1 MLLQIPDVLTKD
13 QVAEF
18 RRLMAEAEWIDG
30 KATAGYQSAKS
41 KNNLQLGE
49 SSPLA
54 QQLGKTIVRALG
66 QHPLFMSAVLP
77 AKIFPPLFNR
87 YDGGQAFGNH
97 ADNAV
102 RYMPNGES
110 LRTDVSS
117 TLFLSEPDEYD
128 GGELVIDDTYGAHQV
143 KLPAGHMVIYPGTSL
158 HRVLPITRGARIA
171 AFFWSQS
178 MVRDDT
184 RRTLL
189 FDMDMAI
196 QRVAKDMPDHPSLV
210 QLTAVYHNL
219 LRQWAEL

>member
-41 KNNLQLGE
+41 KNNLQLAE
-49 SSPLA
+49 QSPLA

-66 QHPLFMSAVLP
+66 QHPLFMSAALP
-77 AKIFPPLFNR
+77 SKIFPPLFNR

-97 ADNAV
+97 ADNAI
-102 RYMPNGES
+102 RYMHNGEA

-143 KLPAGHMVIYPGTSL
+143 KLPAGHLVIYPGTSL
-158 HRVLPITRGARIA
+158 HRVSPVTRGARIA

>member
-1 MLLQIPDVLTKD
+1 MLLQIPDVLTKE
-13 QVAEF
+13 QVADF
-18 RRLMAEAEWIDG
+18 RRQMAAADWVDG
-30 KATAGYQSAKS
+30 KVTAGYQSAKT
-41 KNNLQLGE
+41 KDNLQLPE

-54 QQLGKTIVRALG
+54 QQLGKTIVRALS

-102 RYMPNGES
+102 RYMPNGEA

-158 HRVLPITRGARIA
+158 HRVQPSTRGARIA

-184 RRTLL
+184 RRAIL

-196 QRVAKDMPDHPSLV
+196 QRLAKDMPDHPSLT

>member
-13 QVAEF
+13 QVAEV
-18 RRLMAEAEWIDG
+18 RQALAGAEWADG
-30 KATAGYQSAKS
+30 KITAGHQSAKA
-41 KNNLQLGE
+41 KHNLQLPE
-49 SSPLA
+49 SSPVA
-54 QQLGKTIVRALG
+54 QQIGKSIVRALG
-66 QHPLFMSAVLP
+66 RHPLFMSAALP

-87 YDGGQAFGNH
+87 YEGGQDFGNH
-97 ADNAV
+97 VDNAV
-102 RYMPNGES
+102 RYMPNGEAV
-110 LRTDVSS
+110 RTDVSS

-158 HRVLPITRGARIA
+158 HRVTPITRGARIA

-178 MVRDDT
+178 MIRDDS

-196 QRVAKDMPDHPSLV
+196 QRLTRDLPDHPSLI
-210 QLTAVYHNL
+210 QLTATYHNL
-219 LRQWAEL
+219 LRQWAEI